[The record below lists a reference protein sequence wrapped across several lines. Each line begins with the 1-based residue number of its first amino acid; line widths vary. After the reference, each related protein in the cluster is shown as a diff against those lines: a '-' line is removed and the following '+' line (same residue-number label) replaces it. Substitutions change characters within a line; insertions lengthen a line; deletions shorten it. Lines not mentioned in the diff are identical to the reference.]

1 MTLPRWQGLGC
12 EALSRE
18 FVRLT
23 GNIFA
28 PPPVRVPAFRV
39 RVDLKKPGGSETL
52 WWHYAS
58 VHVNES
64 ILKELDARPIA
75 DNFSDPVL
83 LDTRFRKP
91 SDLVIDELVR

>member
-1 MTLPRWQGLGC
+1 M
-12 EALSRE
+12 
-18 FVRLT
+18 
-23 GNIFA
+23 
-28 PPPVRVPAFRV
+28 PAFRV